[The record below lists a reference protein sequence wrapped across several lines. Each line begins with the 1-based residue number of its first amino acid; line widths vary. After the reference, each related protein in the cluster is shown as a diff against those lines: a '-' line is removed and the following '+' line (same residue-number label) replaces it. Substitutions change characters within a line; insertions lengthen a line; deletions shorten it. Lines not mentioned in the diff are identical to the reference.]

1 MNYIDITEE
10 DLSTKRQRP
19 MYLST
24 FTQFRAGMN
33 MRTYPHDPHD
43 YCESVFLPTIDT
55 WVKNHKK
62 AMYLGL
68 DKFPVHHVILGVT
81 QQLDELHMLQRNNIS
96 VFEGEYKY
104 HDRLPTHVRK
114 LRYKE
119 DIMPGEHVIIS
130 APSTI
135 TTNVIPNMEEVLD
148 YCRAV
153 DASVHID
160 GAWFAQCRNFCLDV
174 SHPAIK
180 SVSVSLS
187 KAYGMGSQRIGIRY
201 MREECPGPIQIMND
215 YNYQCVSDCW
225 LGVAA
230 MKYYGVDYWWNNYED
245 KYEKVCEDFNLDPSD
260 SIHIAW
266 KGMNYVGIRTP
277 LRMLIEEKYDKR
289 GTDRG
294 LNDVE
299 RAEN

>member
-201 MREECPGPIQIMND
+201 MKEECPGPIQIMND

-245 KYEKVCEDFNLDPSD
+245 KY
-260 SIHIAW
+260 
-266 KGMNYVGIRTP
+266 
-277 LRMLIEEKYDKR
+277 
-289 GTDRG
+289 
-294 LNDVE
+294 
-299 RAEN
+299 